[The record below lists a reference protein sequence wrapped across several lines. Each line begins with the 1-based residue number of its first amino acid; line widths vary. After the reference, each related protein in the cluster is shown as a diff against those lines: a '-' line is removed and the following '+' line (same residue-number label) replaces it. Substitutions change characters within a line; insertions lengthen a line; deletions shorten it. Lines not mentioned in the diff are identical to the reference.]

1 MGVTTNE
8 RNGPSTNNC
17 SLTMSIQCTCLA
29 CSAFRSKIN
38 LEFIYN
44 EKLLCTKYYTL
55 NNPYQK
61 CPSPPNWTK
70 NKGTLL
76 KQKLQ
81 DRNSINCKL
90 RKRPIYCIALSST
103 TISLGRK
110 HRVLLRLIVQVCL
123 LPYTLVLLCWNYF
136 LIILA
141 TVCMYY
147 RVGLRLLPHNK
158 MCAPADRYHHH
169 SSVLLVNPHPVQHR
183 PFFPFS
189 SYILYYYLFIYYS
202 FFSQKKC

>member
-81 DRNSINCKL
+81 DRNSIKMAREWFKGPIFFGFPIPVYTAIRRQHISVLYHEKLPLAQRCK
-90 RKRPIYCIALSST
+90 K
-103 TISLGRK
+103 G
-110 HRVLLRLIVQVCL
+110 L
-123 LPYTLVLLCWNYF
+123 LPLVWDLLWPKCQIGSWEEIAQSVCIEDTYWMIFF
-136 LIILA
+136 LYIC
-141 TVCMYY
+141 T
-147 RVGLRLLPHNK
+147 
-158 MCAPADRYHHH
+158 MCQ
-169 SSVLLVNPHPVQHR
+169 LLVEVMMYTIYHTWRWLV
-183 PFFPFS
+183 
-189 SYILYYYLFIYYS
+189 YLFIIC
-202 FFSQKKC
+202 FP

>member
-90 RKRPIYCIALSST
+90 RIRPIYCIALSST

-110 HRVLLRLIVQVCL
+110 HRVLCRIVQHHDIPRKKTSCTAASYCPSVSPSL
-123 LPYTLVLLCWNYF
+123 YTS
-136 LIILA
+136 A
-141 TVCMYY
+141 TVLKLFPDNTSYRMY
-147 RVGLRLLPHNK
+147 
-158 MCAPADRYHHH
+158 
-169 SSVLLVNPHPVQHR
+169 VL
-183 PFFPFS
+183 
-189 SYILYYYLFIYYS
+189 
-202 FFSQKKC
+202 